1 MVINKGFP
9 LFKTLR
15 CCSHPTSNFKMPTI
29 VDFMPM
35 HDECNHIRIIRQRQN
50 RRLWYISLNIFYF
63 QQITSYTVQ
72 YIQFI
77 RKLGLERKRKLIEF
91 FSYYR
96 VHCDMEGGL
105 YHINS

>member
-1 MVINKGFP
+1 MVYQ
-9 LFKTLR
+9 R
-15 CCSHPTSNFKMPTI
+15 A
-29 VDFMPM
+29 VDAAFLIYAQCG
-35 HDECNHIRIIRQRQN
+35 EV
-50 RRLWYISLNIFYF
+50 SLNIFYF

>member
-1 MVINKGFP
+1 MA
-9 LFKTLR
+9 
-15 CCSHPTSNFKMPTI
+15 SDTSLQSQLNWQILEM
-29 VDFMPM
+29 
-35 HDECNHIRIIRQRQN
+35 RQSVTCLSIQAPV
-50 RRLWYISLNIFYF
+50 ISLNIFYF

-105 YHINS
+105 YHINL

>member
-1 MVINKGFP
+1 M
-9 LFKTLR
+9 TLEII
-15 CCSHPTSNFKMPTI
+15 SLIITKLKAFQTEKAL
-29 VDFMPM
+29 
-35 HDECNHIRIIRQRQN
+35 IR
-50 RRLWYISLNIFYF
+50 LSLNIFYF

-105 YHINS
+105 YHINF

>member
-1 MVINKGFP
+1 MLVYNWIPIFRFVKIF
-9 LFKTLR
+9 
-15 CCSHPTSNFKMPTI
+15 
-29 VDFMPM
+29 
-35 HDECNHIRIIRQRQN
+35 
-50 RRLWYISLNIFYF
+50 SLNIFYF

-77 RKLGLERKRKLIEF
+77 RKIGLERKRKLIEF

-105 YHINS
+105 YHINL

>member
-1 MVINKGFP
+1 MGP
-9 LFKTLR
+9 GLAG
-15 CCSHPTSNFKMPTI
+15 I
-29 VDFMPM
+29 VLATPESAVR
-35 HDECNHIRIIRQRQN
+35 HVTAVSAVRHV
-50 RRLWYISLNIFYF
+50 SLNIFYF

>member
-1 MVINKGFP
+1 MVNIASGLGSIMLIEIIVNCSLSKVCQLDITFP
-9 LFKTLR
+9 TPF
-15 CCSHPTSNFKMPTI
+15 
-29 VDFMPM
+29 
-35 HDECNHIRIIRQRQN
+35 
-50 RRLWYISLNIFYF
+50 SLNIFYF

-105 YHINS
+105 YHINL

>member
-1 MVINKGFP
+1 MQITHKMVPWMPPKMVRDISKM
-9 LFKTLR
+9 
-15 CCSHPTSNFKMPTI
+15 HPYTNFG
-29 VDFMPM
+29 
-35 HDECNHIRIIRQRQN
+35 
-50 RRLWYISLNIFYF
+50 ISLNIFYF

-77 RKLGLERKRKLIEF
+77 RKLGLEQKRKLIEF

-105 YHINS
+105 YHINL

>member
-1 MVINKGFP
+1 MFEITFKG
-9 LFKTLR
+9 
-15 CCSHPTSNFKMPTI
+15 
-29 VDFMPM
+29 
-35 HDECNHIRIIRQRQN
+35 QN
-50 RRLWYISLNIFYF
+50 ELDKIFVRFSKFVSLNIFYF

-77 RKLGLERKRKLIEF
+77 RKLGLEGKRKLIEF

>member
-1 MVINKGFP
+1 MLKEINGLIEVIISFLVCLINGHG
-9 LFKTLR
+9 LL
-15 CCSHPTSNFKMPTI
+15 NFHYNIPI
-29 VDFMPM
+29 
-35 HDECNHIRIIRQRQN
+35 
-50 RRLWYISLNIFYF
+50 LSLNVFYF

>member
-1 MVINKGFP
+1 MGKISDNGGFYMTIIASDMIISK
-9 LFKTLR
+9 KTSQL
-15 CCSHPTSNFKMPTI
+15 
-29 VDFMPM
+29 
-35 HDECNHIRIIRQRQN
+35 
-50 RRLWYISLNIFYF
+50 LLSLNIFYF

-77 RKLGLERKRKLIEF
+77 TKLGLERKSKLIEF

-105 YHINS
+105 YHINL

>member
-1 MVINKGFP
+1 MQIEAHRPEIPIEEFPIIGFY
-9 LFKTLR
+9 LY
-15 CCSHPTSNFKMPTI
+15 HVTSTGQSSNWTTSGIKQ
-29 VDFMPM
+29 
-35 HDECNHIRIIRQRQN
+35 HI
-50 RRLWYISLNIFYF
+50 LTVSLNIFYF

>member
-1 MVINKGFP
+1 MDPFCKLCFILICVFVMLP
-9 LFKTLR
+9 YLFL
-15 CCSHPTSNFKMPTI
+15 C
-29 VDFMPM
+29 
-35 HDECNHIRIIRQRQN
+35 
-50 RRLWYISLNIFYF
+50 LNIFYF

-105 YHINS
+105 YHVPYQFVVNMITH